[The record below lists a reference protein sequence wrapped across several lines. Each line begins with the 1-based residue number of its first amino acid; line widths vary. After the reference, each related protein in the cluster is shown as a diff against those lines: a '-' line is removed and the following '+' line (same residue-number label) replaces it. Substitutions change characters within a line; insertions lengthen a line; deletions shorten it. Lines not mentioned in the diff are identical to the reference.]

1 MNISDLIKNNK
12 TASISHFYNGELWY
26 VLENGFKFPVPVND
40 TNEIGNA
47 TFNATEKS
55 ILLMRYIRKHIE
67 SISNANA
74 S

>member
-1 MNISDLIKNNK
+1 
-12 TASISHFYNGELWY
+12 